1 MKKILTIFLTLAV
14 MLTAAACGAKEE
26 GTESSPAPSS
36 AAEES
41 SSEASLPEPGPVP
54 TEVGGEGLA
63 LMEQMTAALEGTG
76 RLRGQS
82 HRLDRDE
89 RGDDPGA
96 PLPEGGPQGGGEL
109 PHPCEGGLL

>member
-41 SSEASLPEPGPVP
+41 SSEASLPEPGPRSRP
-54 TEVGGEGLA
+54 RWA
-63 LMEQMTAALEGTG
+63 G
-76 RLRGQS
+76 RASR
-82 HRLDRDE
+82 
-89 RGDDPGA
+89 
-96 PLPEGGPQGGGEL
+96 
-109 PHPCEGGLL
+109 

>member
-26 GTESSPAPSS
+26 GAESSPAPSS

-54 TEVGGEGLA
+54 TELSEEGAA
-63 LMEQMTAALEGTG
+63 LVEQMTAALEGTG
-76 RLRGQS
+76 DYADNPSSNTSLFVAE
-82 HRLDRDE
+82 LD
-89 RGDDPGA
+89 
-96 PLPEGGPQGGGEL
+96 
-109 PHPCEGGLL
+109 

>member
-76 RLRGQS
+76 DYADNPTAS
-82 HRLDRDE
+82 IDRHPQRHPRAE
-89 RGDDPGA
+89 RQK
-96 PLPEGGPQGGGEL
+96 PLSFPLLIQKGPARF
-109 PHPCEGGLL
+109 

>member
-54 TEVGGEGLA
+54 TRGGRGGPRA
-63 LMEQMTAALEGTG
+63 DGADDRRARGHG